1 MKTIGEEDQK
11 FVKEFIGRDHIHTFQ
26 FLLLH
31 STRSFFFLK
40 LHFCIF
46 FLCSNELESKLS

>member
-26 FLLLH
+26 FLLH
-31 STRSFFFLK
+31 STRSFFLK

-46 FLCSNELESKLS
+46 FFVF